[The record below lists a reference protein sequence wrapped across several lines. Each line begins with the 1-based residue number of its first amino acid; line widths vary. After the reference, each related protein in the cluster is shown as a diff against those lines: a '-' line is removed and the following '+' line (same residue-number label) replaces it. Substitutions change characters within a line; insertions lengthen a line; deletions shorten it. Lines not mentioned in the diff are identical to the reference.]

1 VAIVEVT
8 SFFRG
13 GRRSTNWYLRV
24 RSALTPYGAIASN
37 LPAHG
42 TIVDLGSGHG
52 LLAFTLVLA
61 SDRREIIGIDHD
73 LERVRL
79 AQAAALNLPPASRPR
94 FELSDLGEALR
105 SFGSA
110 SLTGVAMVDMLHYFD
125 RVTQRTLIEEAAR
138 VLAPGGVLAV
148 REIDAD
154 AGIKAAFNRLYER
167 LATGIGF
174 TQSGTRTLSF
184 RGARE
189 WTALLEAAGFSVRSQ
204 PCGPPFLADVLFVAQ
219 RKL

>member
-1 VAIVEVT
+1 MEVT

-73 LERVRL
+73 SERVRL
-79 AQAAALNLPPASRPR
+79 ARLAALRLRNSVGPTFETGDLSQKLGAFAS
-94 FELSDLGEALR
+94 
-105 SFGSA
+105 GSLA
-110 SLTGVAMVDMLHYFD
+110 GIAMIDILHYFD
-125 RVTQRTLIEEAAR
+125 PASQHFLVSEAAR
-138 VLAPGGVLAV
+138 VLGPGGILVV
-148 REIDAD
+148 REIDSD
-154 AGIKAAFNRLYER
+154 AGIKAAANRLYER

-184 RGARE
+184 RGAGE

>member
-1 VAIVEVT
+1 VEVT
-8 SFFRG
+8 SLFQS

-37 LPAHG
+37 LPAQG
-42 TIVDLGSGHG
+42 RIVDLGSGHG
-52 LLAFTLVLA
+52 LLSIALVLG

-79 AQAAALNLPPASRPR
+79 AQSAALNLPPASRPR
-94 FELSDLGEALR
+94 FEVGDLGEALR
-105 SFGSA
+105 SFATA
-110 SLTGVAMVDMLHYFD
+110 SLTGVAMIDMLHYFD
-125 RVTQRTLIEEAAR
+125 RVTQRTLIDEAAR
-138 VLAPGGVLAV
+138 VLAPGGILAV

-154 AGIKAAFNRLYER
+154 AGIKAAVNQLYER

-174 TQSGTRTLSF
+174 TKSGTRTLSF
-184 RGARE
+184 RGALA
-189 WTALLEAAGFSVRSQ
+189 WTAELEAAGFAVRSQ
-204 PCGPPFLADVLFVAQ
+204 PCGPPFLADILFVA